1 MKTLISAA
9 LISLLPVLANAATL
23 ELPSSIWANKVN
35 GEAVPSYRSALPL
48 KAGLQILELR
58 YAELLQLNA
67 EDHEYV
73 SSEPLYLSFEAQ
85 DHQSYR
91 LQLPQLRSDAEVR
104 EFARQ
109 PEVSLRSDA
118 GPVESRLL
126 TQSQLL
132 ALMARA
138 SVNF

>member
-1 MKTLISAA
+1 MKTLISAT
-9 LISLLPVLANAATL
+9 LLTLASPLTQAATL

-48 KAGLQILELR
+48 QPGLQILELR

-73 SSEPLYLSFEAQ
+73 SSEPLYLSFEAKDDQ
-85 DHQSYR
+85 TYR
-91 LQLPQLRSDAEVR
+91 LQLPDLRSETEVR
-104 EFARQ
+104 QFARQ
-109 PEVSLRSDA
+109 PYASLRNDTGA
-118 GPVESRLL
+118 VESQLL
-126 TQSQLL
+126 TQSQLM

-138 SVNF
+138 NARF

>member
-9 LISLLPVLANAATL
+9 LICLLPGLTNAATL

-35 GEAVPSYRSALPL
+35 GEAVPNYRSSLPL
-48 KAGLQILELR
+48 SSGLQILELR

-85 DHQSYR
+85 GEQSYR
-91 LQLPQLRSDAEVR
+91 LQLPELRSDTEVR
-104 EFARQ
+104 EFARR

-132 ALMARA
+132 ALVVKA